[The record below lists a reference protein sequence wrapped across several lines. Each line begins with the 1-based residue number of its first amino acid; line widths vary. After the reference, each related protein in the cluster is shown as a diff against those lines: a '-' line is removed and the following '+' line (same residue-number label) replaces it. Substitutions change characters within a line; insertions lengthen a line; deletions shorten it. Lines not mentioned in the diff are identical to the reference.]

1 MHTHSLAV
9 ALLLST
15 TLAAQTTHHVGPG
28 HPHADIQSAIN
39 AAAPGDIVEIA
50 AGVYP
55 SFTVGKPLTIVNEPS
70 ALVQVVT
77 TGTVAFVLTPADR
90 VVVGGLDIQAHSVTI
105 DGGVVSSERLTVRT
119 DVGLVMNHCTLTM
132 RWCSAGAQQGSGVLL
147 NNAHLHASDSSFS
160 TAAGGTS
167 DIEQGGV
174 RVHGDSACCLSS
186 CSLIGA
192 WPALPGKPWPSA
204 ALHVTNAIGSQR
216 TWLVDCQL
224 TGGLLFTGMQGP
236 SVAAPALPAIAP
248 VRFHR
253 CNFAGPVFGAIA
265 TGRVIGTTTPVD
277 MTIGSTF
284 VMTARSEPG
293 TPLLFYTGIDALGP
307 VQIWELEQPAFLF
320 LDTFLFPIV
329 VANAQGIGTLPF
341 PIPNQANLRNISLWW
356 RCLDLSAPLLQGTPP
371 FITIVQ

>member
-1 MHTHSLAV
+1 MRPRTLLA
-9 ALLLST
+9 ALLALPT
-15 TLAAQTTHHVGPG
+15 TLAAQATHRVGPG
-28 HPHADIQSAIN
+28 FHPDIQSAVD

-55 SFTVGKPLTIVNEPS
+55 SFGVGKPLTIVNEPS

-77 TGTVAFVLTPADR
+77 TGAVTFTLQPQDR
-90 VVVGGLDIQAHSVTI
+90 VVLAGLDIQAHTLTI

-119 DVGLVMNHCTLTM
+119 DVGLVMSHCTLTM
-132 RWCSAGAQQGSGVLL
+132 RWCAAGATLGSGVLL
-147 NNAHLHASDSSFS
+147 IDAHLHASDSSFS
-160 TAAGGTS
+160 TAAGGLG
-167 DIEQGGV
+167 DIELGAV
-174 RVHGDSACCLSS
+174 RVVGNSACCLSS

-192 WPALPGKPWPSA
+192 WPAAGGHAWPSA
-204 ALHVTNAIGSQR
+204 ALHVTDALGSQR
-216 TWLVDCQL
+216 TWLVDCTL
-224 TGGLLFTGMQGP
+224 TGGFLFTGMQGP
-236 SVAAPALPAIAP
+236 AVAAPALPAIAP

-253 CNFAGPVFGAIA
+253 CQFAGPVFGAVA
-265 TGRVIGTTTPVD
+265 FGRVIGTTTPVD

-320 LDTFLFPIV
+320 IDTFLFPIV

-341 PIPNQANLRNISLWW
+341 PIPNQPNLRNISLWW

-371 FITIVQ
+371 FITVVQ